1 MTKMYSF
8 IEEKEITS
16 VNTISLEV
24 GLTLNQLFIL
34 FFTTIHPF
42 IYILIQS
49 IYVTPCSIMLK
60 ILANS
65 IILPLS
71 ICFNHTD
78 QYYVFDPYE
87 FVMLFLHMFE
97 ALKVILVKFG
107 PHLAILILWSCNKT
121 SQTSLHWCVCVC
133 VFFF

>member
-87 FVMLFLHMFE
+87 FVMAFSLGLDLVCIPLFFILSY
-97 ALKVILVKFG
+97 ALEYYKYFNLRSIRIF
-107 PHLAILILWSCNKT
+107 NFNN
-121 SQTSLHWCVCVC
+121 QTQTVT
-133 VFFF
+133 